1 MPETRRQFLKRSALL
16 GAAALLKPSAGRA
29 QQGPAENF
37 TAGTFEES
45 LKRLYGDRN
54 ILATDRIRL
63 KLPRIAENGA
73 VVPITVS
80 TSLVGVTAI
89 SILVEK
95 NPVPLAA
102 TFRLQPPV
110 EPMVS
115 ARIKM
120 ATSCAVV
127 AVVEAGGLLYSNR
140 QNVKVTI
147 GGCGG

>member
-1 MPETRRQFLKRSALL
+1 MPETRRQFLKLSALL
-16 GAAALLKPSAGRA
+16 SAAALLKPSAGRA
-29 QQGPAENF
+29 QQWPTENF
-37 TAGTFEES
+37 TAGTFEDS
-45 LKRLYGDRN
+45 LKRPYGDRN

-80 TSLVGVTAI
+80 TSLAGVTAI

-102 TFRLQPPV
+102 TFRFQPPV
-110 EPMVS
+110 EPIVS

-120 ATSCAVV
+120 ATSCPVV
-127 AVVEAGGLLYSNR
+127 AVVEADGVLYSNR
-140 QNVKVTI
+140 QHVKVTI